1 MDGAM
6 GFEAT
11 LALAAPGQSL
21 GCEKWL
27 ENARR
32 GGGRLSSN
40 LHAVVLEHFKR
51 CARCSPANSCS
62 LCTAWMLGRS
72 SRELV
77 EPVGS
82 SPLRRGC
89 LTALPGERPRVAART
104 RVPTLPTAVYT
115 GFWEDLECTQE
126 LFVLVG

>member
-40 LHAVVLEHFKR
+40 LHAVVLEPFKR

-89 LTALPGERPRVAART
+89 LRPLMPIEWIRPLALLKK
-104 RVPTLPTAVYT
+104 RVPTPPTRIRNLA
-115 GFWEDLECTQE
+115 C
-126 LFVLVG
+126 